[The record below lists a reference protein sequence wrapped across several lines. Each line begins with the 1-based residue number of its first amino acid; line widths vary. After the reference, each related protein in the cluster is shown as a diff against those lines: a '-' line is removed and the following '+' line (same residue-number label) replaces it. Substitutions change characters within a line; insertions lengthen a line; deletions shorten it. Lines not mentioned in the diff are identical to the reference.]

1 MPDIESPT
9 SLRPSLYSGA
19 ARQRSSDQ
27 EVISF
32 LDGRVQELESAL
44 QSTADRFSE
53 LQEQHG
59 KDKLMSQEQVCMY
72 VYTHTLLVIGA

>member
-1 MPDIESPT
+1 M
-9 SLRPSLYSGA
+9 SLSIYSGA

-59 KDKLMSQEQVCMY
+59 KDKLMSQEQVCIICIPIY
-72 VYTHTLLVIGA
+72 RTRLGL